1 MSGGSDYRG
10 KGVTCSH
17 ASLPEGGVELKKVI
31 LGRSH
36 HRGST
41 GVQVHSLKR
50 TPESYRTH
58 KVELRSPRRTSG
70 LAAGGV

>member
-1 MSGGSDYRG
+1 MSGDDHRG
-10 KGVTCSH
+10 KDVTCSH

-41 GVQVHSLKR
+41 GVQVHSPKR
-50 TPESYRTH
+50 TPESYRTTRMSLD
-58 KVELRSPRRTSG
+58 LRGAHRALPPEG
-70 LAAGGV
+70 